1 MRGDVVIIR
10 SRVMVGNE
18 RLPAMATFSVWVQHS
33 LMSKG
38 DARPAALLIA
48 GPPASGKS
56 TVGASLA
63 GTLGATLIDQ
73 DLATGPLLSVI
84 VSLVN
89 VNDIDDPRLVTL
101 TRAGRYETITRLA
114 EDNLR
119 VGNTVL
125 LVAPFTEE
133 RRNLHAWEELVDR
146 LHRAAGGAVTMI
158 WLYLSREELLQRMR
172 DRGADRDAAKLS
184 GEQRFIDQLDL
195 GPPVGPHIPIHAFGS
210 VDQIVRSILMQLGAD
225 LALPSTA

>member
-1 MRGDVVIIR
+1 
-10 SRVMVGNE
+10 
-18 RLPAMATFSVWVQHS
+18 MATFSVWVQHS

-84 VSLVN
+84 GSLAN
-89 VNDIDDPRLVTL
+89 VDDIDDPRLVTL

-133 RRNLHAWEELVDR
+133 RRNLRAWEELGDR

-172 DRGADRDAAKLS
+172 ARGADRDAAKLS

-210 VDQIVRSILMQLGAD
+210 VDQIVRSIVTQLRAD

>member
-1 MRGDVVIIR
+1 
-10 SRVMVGNE
+10 
-18 RLPAMATFSVWVQHS
+18 MATFSVWVQHS

-63 GTLGATLIDQ
+63 GMLGATLIDQ
-73 DLATGPLLSVI
+73 DLATGPLLGVI
-84 VSLVN
+84 GSLVN
-89 VNDIDDPRLVTL
+89 IDDIDDPRLVTL

-119 VGNTVL
+119 IGNTVL

-133 RRNLHAWEELVDR
+133 RKNLPAWEELVDR
-146 LHRAAGGAVTMI
+146 LQRAAGGAVTMI

-172 DRGADRDAAKLS
+172 ARGADRDATKLVR
-184 GEQRFIDQLDL
+184 EQRFIDQLDL

-210 VDQIVRSILMQLGAD
+210 VDQIVRSIVMQLGAH

>member
-1 MRGDVVIIR
+1 
-10 SRVMVGNE
+10 MVGNE

-84 VSLVN
+84 GSLVN
-89 VNDIDDPRLVTL
+89 VDDIDDPRLVTL

-210 VDQIVRSILMQLGAD
+210 VDQIVRSILTQLRAD